1 MFEVKARCQA
11 VSQETF
17 ALGRTFQDL
26 AREART
32 RSLRTF
38 RDIWALHNNK
48 VWLFEMSWVDRTKF
62 LYYLTTC
69 LSLTILFL
77 PREALAAC
85 VGTTGPVTCT
95 GSITSTVG
103 TGPNSSITTLNI
115 APGASV
121 NTSGLSVSM
130 GSGVSASDPNIINVD
145 GLLQSVG
152 GSKGPWNAGK
162 NVIEFGD
169 YTVVNISSTGSIIQK
184 NAAADVGGISAN
196 GGGNVV
202 NNYGTLRS
210 GWGAIFFAETND
222 SPTNTVANV
231 INNYG
236 TMTSSDKGMGEV
248 IATGVASPIYFTNF
262 EGGVVNGNIFLHPS
276 SNIVS
281 IVTMYNG
288 STFNGIIHGGGEPS
302 ILNLTGSSGSNTLS
316 NAISLFGTLN
326 KSGAGTWVVNMPST
340 LSSLSSNLRV
350 NVNGGTLI
358 FAANESSSQTH
369 VSINEGGMLQL
380 GQGGKT
386 GWIDNVSVNN
396 GTLAFDRSDNNS
408 YTNNISGSGAVT
420 QSGTGTTTLTA
431 NNSFTGA
438 TSISDGTLALSGAGA
453 VAASSGVH
461 NNGTFDVSG
470 TSSSTP
476 SIQSLDGNGGTVLGQ
491 NTLTIT
497 NANTSFGNDYA
508 GVMSGMGGLTISG
521 GTQGLSGQNS
531 YSGATNVDSDA
542 GLTLSGSIAG
552 LLTNMGTTDVNG
564 GTVNGTTI
572 NAGIL
577 TGEGASFQAVSNN
590 GGSVNLGNSQAGAI
604 TNAQNATFTARGGT
618 IASASNAGTMTLNNG
633 QNVTG
638 NVTNNGTLTLDR
650 ASIGGT
656 LAAESGQFTVTS
668 NNASANSL
676 SGDSDATLDG
686 ILTLNNAQDTYAGVM
701 SGVGGL
707 AIAGG
712 AETLTGNNTYSGQTS
727 IGSGASMTLGT
738 GGTSGMF
745 GSDSNVVNNGTLAVK
760 LSNDVTMNGVISGA
774 GVFNQT
780 GTGTT
785 ILNGNNT
792 YTGTTI
798 VSAGELQINGNQ
810 SGATGDTIVQSGARL
825 TGRGTIGGNVSI
837 ADNAIMA
844 PGVAQSDAGT
854 LTINGNLNLSY
865 NAIQNLDLGQ
875 VNVVGGQYA
884 VGGQYND
891 LAIVAGDLVFS
902 GTVNV
907 RGTNVDDTDT
917 PIPISNGLGRG
928 IYRIYTY
935 NGALSGANGSST
947 PNARLGT
954 VDTAPDTQLLLQT
967 SIDHEINLVV
977 IDSVLPFWGGGSR
990 VSPGGGGLPG
1000 NGTVNGGDGT
1010 WTTDNA
1016 NWTDAT
1022 GSIDNIWSSGTFAIF
1037 AEQAGTVT
1045 VRDTTANDTI
1055 SNVTAE
1061 GMQFANRDGGIY
1073 RLTGDDIYA
1082 ASSTMIMRVGDG
1094 TQQGS
1099 SITANLD
1106 TVINDRLVEG
1116 GTSLQKVDAGT
1127 LIISQDQT
1135 YRGNTLINGGT
1146 LQLGNGGTTGRL
1158 IASPAIVNDGSLT
1171 INFSNDNVISQPIRG
1186 QGSVTHA
1193 GTGTTTLRD
1202 SNSYSGGTF
1211 VANGTLKGTASSF
1224 GAGGINIGGNGSL
1237 IIDQASNASM
1247 SNSFSGSGA
1256 MSKIGSGNVTLNSN
1270 SPDFSGQV
1278 DVLAGGLRVDG
1289 NMSNARF
1296 NAQDFGTIY
1305 GAGSI
1310 GPTTVGNGGTLAPGG
1325 SGAVGTLSVNGELS
1339 MGAGSI
1345 FSATGTGQEVGTSVN
1360 VDGSSRNILASS
1372 FVNVSGN
1379 VSLAGGTAAL
1389 NVASASILRVNQV
1402 YRLIEATGN
1411 ISGRFDQLS
1420 TNIGSQYVFLDPSL
1434 FYSDKLVGVA
1444 LNRNNTSFTILSRS
1458 RNEYASGAAL
1468 DRLPS
1473 GNPLSLAVAGRDIND
1488 ARSALNAASGEI
1500 HASAVA
1506 ALIDDAFMLRET
1518 VAERL
1523 SSADCD
1529 GPDSSG
1535 SIQTAVLS
1543 EKSPSNR
1550 CHADRLVL
1558 WHQSYGSRGRNFG
1571 DGNAATMNHTSA
1583 GFLMGADV
1591 PVFSTA
1597 RIGAMIGYSND
1608 SFHVSSGRDS
1618 SGHSNNVT
1626 IGAYGG
1632 NHWGRV
1638 NLRLGA
1644 NYTWNML
1651 SVNRTVNFNGYNG
1664 AKLNAGYLSGTAQG
1678 FGEIGYRLRG
1688 QKIAFEP
1695 FAGLSYVSVHSGS
1708 FREKGSVEA
1717 LEGRSFMK
1725 GVTFSTFGLR
1735 TSASYQ
1741 MGKSML
1747 MPRLMIGYRHSFGSL
1762 APKAPMSFAASD
1774 DAAMRIAG
1782 TPLASDVAV
1791 LDAGFSLRVTDQI
1804 DVGLFYLGQYGI
1816 KATDSGLKGSL
1827 RVTF

>member
-1 MFEVKARCQA
+1 MIRNVSALLGNKMWQA
-11 VSQETF
+11 
-17 ALGRTFQDL
+17 
-26 AREART
+26 
-32 RSLRTF
+32 
-38 RDIWALHNNK
+38 
-48 VWLFEMSWVDRTKF
+48 EMSLTDRTKYF
-62 LYYLTTC
+62 SCLTIC
-69 LSLTILFL
+69 LSLTLLFL
-77 PREALAAC
+77 PREAFAAC
-85 VGTTGPVTCT
+85 DGSTGTVTCT
-95 GSITSTVG
+95 GSITSTIG

-115 APGASV
+115 ASGASV
-121 NTSGLSVSM
+121 NTSGLSVST
-130 GSGVSASDPNIINVD
+130 GSGASADNRNVINVN
-145 GLLQSVG
+145 GSLQSAG
-152 GSKGPWNAGK
+152 NNRGPWNEGR
-162 NVIEFGD
+162 NVVEFKD
-169 YTVVNISSTGSIIQK
+169 YTVVNISSTGSIVQT
-184 NAAADVGGISAN
+184 NTATNTGGISAI
-196 GGGNVV
+196 GGGNIV
-202 NNYGTLRS
+202 NNYGTLRT
-210 GWGAIFFAETND
+210 GGGAIFYAETNN
-222 SPTNTVANV
+222 SSTNTVANT

-236 TMTSSDKGMGEV
+236 TMTSGAQGTGVV
-248 IATGVASPIYFTNF
+248 IGTGVANPINFTTF
-262 EGGVVNGNIFLHPS
+262 EGGVVNGNISLRPS
-276 SNIVS
+276 STVVNIV
-281 IVTMYNG
+281 TLYNG
-288 STFNGIIHGGGEPS
+288 STFNGSILGGGDPS

-316 NAISLFGTLN
+316 NATSLFGTLN
-326 KSGAGTWVVNMPST
+326 KSGAGTWVVNVPST
-340 LSSLSSNLRV
+340 LSSLSSNLAV

-369 VSINEGGMLQL
+369 VTINKGGTLQL
-380 GQGGKT
+380 GQGGTT
-386 GWIDNVSVNN
+386 GWIDNVNVNN
-396 GTLAFDRSDNNS
+396 GTLAFNRSDNNS

-431 NNSFTGA
+431 NNSYTGA

-461 NNGTFDVSG
+461 NKGTFDVSG

-476 SIQSLDGNGGTVLGQ
+476 SIQSLDGNGGTILGQ

-497 NANTSFGNDYA
+497 NANTAFGNDYA
-508 GVMSGMGGLTISG
+508 GVMSGTGGLTISG
-521 GTQGLSGQNS
+521 GTQGLSGQNT
-531 YSGATNVDSDA
+531 YTGATTVNSGA
-542 GLTLSGSIAG
+542 GLTLSGAIAG
-552 LLTNMGTTDVNG
+552 ALTNGGTTDVNG
-564 GTVNGTTI
+564 GIVNGATT
-572 NAGIL
+572 NTGTL
-577 TGEGASFQAVSNN
+577 TGENASFQAISNN
-590 GGSVNLGNSQAGAI
+590 GGSVDLSNSQAGAI
-604 TNAQNATFTARGGT
+604 TNALNATFTARGGT
-618 IASASNAGTMTLNNG
+618 IASASNAGTMTLGDG

-638 NVTNNGTLTLDR
+638 NVTNDGTLTLDR
-650 ASIGGT
+650 AAIGGT

-701 SGVGGL
+701 SGAGGL
-707 AIAGG
+707 TIAGG

-727 IGSGASMTLGT
+727 IGSGASLTLGT

-745 GSDSNVVNNGTLAVK
+745 GSDSNVVDNGTLTVNR
-760 LSNDVTMNGVISGA
+760 SNDVTMNGVISGA

-792 YTGTTI
+792 YTGTTT
-798 VSAGELQINGNQ
+798 VSAGELQVNGDQ
-810 SGATGDTIVQSGARL
+810 SAATGDTIVQSGAQL
-825 TGRGTIGGNVSI
+825 TGSGTIGGNVSI
-837 ADNAIMA
+837 ADNAIVA
-844 PGVAQSDAGT
+844 PGKTQPDAAT
-854 LTINGNLNLSY
+854 LTINGNFNLSY
-865 NAIQNLDLGQ
+865 NAIQNWDLGQ
-875 VNVVGGQYA
+875 ANV

-891 LAIVAGDLVFS
+891 LAIVKGDLVFS

-917 PIPISNGLGRG
+917 PISVSNGLGRG

-935 NGALSGANGSST
+935 DGALSGANGSST

-977 IDSVLPFWGGGSR
+977 IDNVLPFWDGGST

-1037 AEQAGTVT
+1037 AAQAGTVT
-1045 VRDTTANDTI
+1045 VRDTTANGTP

-1082 ASSTMIMRVGDG
+1082 ASGTMIMRVGDG

-1135 YRGNTLINGGT
+1135 YRGNTVINGGT

-1158 IASPAIVNDGSLT
+1158 IASPAIVNDGNLT
-1171 INFSNDNVISQPIRG
+1171 INFSNDNVISQPISG

-1202 SNSYSGGTF
+1202 SNSYSGGTS

-1237 IIDQASNASM
+1237 IIDQASNTSM

-1256 MSKIGSGNVTLNSN
+1256 MSKIGSGNVTLNN
-1270 SPDFSGQV
+1270 DSPDFSGQV
-1278 DVLAGGLRVDG
+1278 DVLAGGLGIDG
-1289 NMSNARF
+1289 NISNARF
-1296 NAQDFGTIY
+1296 NAQDSGTIY
-1305 GAGSI
+1305 GTGSI

-1325 SGAVGTLSVNGELS
+1325 PGAVGALSVNGELS

-1345 FSATGTGQEVGTSVN
+1345 FSATGTGQEVGTSINVN
-1360 VDGSSRNILASS
+1360 GSSRNILASS

-1389 NVASASILRVNQV
+1389 NVAPGSILRVNQV
-1402 YRLIEATGN
+1402 YRLVEATGN
-1411 ISGRFDQLS
+1411 ISGQFDQLS
-1420 TNIGSQYVFLDPSL
+1420 TNLGSQYVFLDPSL
-1434 FYSDKLVGVA
+1434 FYTGKLVGVA

-1473 GNPLSLAVAGRDIND
+1473 GNPLSLAIAGRDSND
-1488 ARSALNAASGEI
+1488 ARSALNAVSGEI
-1500 HASAVA
+1500 HASAVT
-1506 ALIDDAFMLRET
+1506 ALIEDAFMLRET

-1535 SIQTAVLS
+1535 SIQTAILS

-1558 WHQSYGSRGRNFG
+1558 WHQAYGSLGRNFG

-1608 SFHVSSGRDS
+1608 AFHVSSGRDS

-1644 NYTWNML
+1644 NYTWNMMRM
-1651 SVNRTVNFNGYNG
+1651 NRAVNFNGYNG
-1664 AKLNAGYLSGTAQG
+1664 AKLNADYLSGTAQG
-1678 FGEIGYRLRG
+1678 FGEIGYRMRG
-1688 QKIAFEP
+1688 RKTVFEP

-1708 FREKGSVEA
+1708 FQERGSIEA
-1717 LEGRSFMK
+1717 LNGRSFTK

-1791 LDAGFSLRVTDQI
+1791 LDAGFNLRVTDRI
-1804 DVGLFYLGQYGI
+1804 DVGLFYLGQYGV
-1816 KATDSGLKGSL
+1816 KAIDSGLKGNM